1 MKKDA
6 VILSGLCAL
15 LIIVLY
21 LVATGVIHPIYAD
34 EKNPRVEISEDDLYE
49 LSHVIAGEANDSSK
63 IMKQY
68 VGSVVLN
75 RVSDDRFPNTIYK
88 VVHQQGQYSCTWDGN
103 FSKEPNEETL
113 EVAKD
118 LLENGSI
125 IDASVVWQAEFQ
137 QGSGVYDILTCPVMG
152 TQMYFCY

>member
-1 MKKDA
+1 MKKHA
-6 VILSGLCAL
+6 VILGVL
-15 LIIVLY
+15 LAVVVVILY
-21 LVATGVIHPIYAD
+21 LIATGALHPAYAD
-34 EKNPRVEISEDDLYE
+34 EYTEDDLYE

-75 RVSDDRFPNTIYK
+75 RVADERFPNTVYE

-125 IDASVVWQAEFQ
+125 IDASVVWQAEFR

>member
-1 MKKDA
+1 MKKHA
-6 VILSGLCAL
+6 VILGVL
-15 LIIVLY
+15 LAAVVVVLY
-21 LVATGVIHPIYAD
+21 LIATGVLHPAYAD
-34 EKNPRVEISEDDLYE
+34 EYTEDDLYE

-75 RVSDDRFPNTIYK
+75 RVADERFPNTVYD
-88 VVHQQGQYSCTWDGN
+88 VVHQPGQYSCTWDGN
-103 FSKEPNEETL
+103 FSKEPNEETF

-125 IDASVVWQAEFQ
+125 IDSSVVWQAEFQ
-137 QGSGVYDILTCPVMG
+137 QGNGVYDILTCPVMG

>member
-1 MKKDA
+1 MKKHA
-6 VILSGLCAL
+6 VILGAL
-15 LIIVLY
+15 LALVVIVLY
-21 LVATGVIHPIYAD
+21 LIATGVLHPTYAD
-34 EKNPRVEISEDDLYE
+34 EYTEDDLYE

-75 RVSDDRFPNTIYK
+75 RVADERFPNTVYE